1 MMKIGVLSEQ
11 SLDRLNWIRDH
22 GFGSFQWNR
31 FQESAIAHRADASKF
46 VVVFNF
52 IVLCK
57 EGNTFS
63 STVSGSDP
71 ARAHKR
77 QPKEKIP
84 FSPQIE

>member
-1 MMKIGVLSEQ
+1 M
-11 SLDRLNWIRDH
+11 
-22 GFGSFQWNR
+22 
-31 FQESAIAHRADASKF
+31 ADASKF
-46 VVVFNF
+46 VAVFNF
-52 IVLCK
+52 TVLCE

-84 FSPQIE
+84 FSPQRLRGTELKNKVIRYH